1 MPGEDDTNYKTDD
14 YCGLYLGN
22 ASTVPLCVQICVI
35 IDTRWDHELKHEW
48 VLIRRSLSMSSI
60 VQNLY
65 YCSGEE
71 WGEGAANEVASGN
84 TVPMQNR
91 VDNDRFFS
99 FSFLPFSSLFFFF
112 HPIPPPRIAPPCPI
126 GNAKRGSLYAAIPL
140 LSSFIDNDVD
150 GGNLSFLFF
159 FSPKETIRVG
169 KG

>member
-60 VQNLY
+60 VQNTLLLQRR
-65 YCSGEE
+65 SEE
-71 WGEGAANEVASGN
+71 SELQTRLHRV
-84 TVPMQNR
+84 TRPMQSR
-91 VDNDRFFS
+91 VDNDR
-99 FSFLPFSSLFFFF
+99 LFFFF
-112 HPIPPPRIAPPCPI
+112 FDPIPPRIAPRCPI
-126 GNAKRGSLYAAIPL
+126 GNVKRGSLYAAILIL
-140 LSSFIDNDVD
+140 LSS
-150 GGNLSFLFF
+150 LCTMTSMEETSL
-159 FSPKETIRVG
+159 FSPKETIRGAG